1 MIVLNVKKCVLYLLP
16 YVCSLLCIGKSW
28 RQVWCA
34 GAAKRVVSLRQYV
47 NNFVLDCLT
56 HVFIFYFLQGKVG
69 AKRVVSL
76 RLRNGRFSRRLR
88 RICSPTNE
96 HRRLAPVYICRQTN
110 KQWVGEK
117 GLRQSE
123 CTRPRIVRHFFP
135 LETRDGGFFTN
146 SSKE

>member
-1 MIVLNVKKCVLYLLP
+1 M
-16 YVCSLLCIGKSW
+16 VC
-28 RQVWCA
+28 R
-34 GAAKRVVSLRQYV
+34 AAKRVVSLRQYV

-96 HRRLAPVYICRQTN
+96 HRRLALYIFVDKQTN
-110 KQWVGEK
+110 SWWEK
-117 GLRQSE
+117 KGSDKASALGR
-123 CTRPRIVRHFFP
+123 
-135 LETRDGGFFTN
+135 G
-146 SSKE
+146 